1 MDRENT
7 AQTIPTTV
15 SEVKIDNTVF
25 RVKRTFSGEESL
37 ADILTGWAVTK
48 TLQEEKAAQPQ
59 T

>member
-1 MDRENT
+1 MDKEST
-7 AQTIPTTV
+7 VQIIPTTV

-59 T
+59 I

>member
-1 MDRENT
+1 MDKEST
-7 AQTIPTTV
+7 VQIIPTTV

-48 TLQEEKAAQPQ
+48 TLQEEKAARPQ

>member
-1 MDRENT
+1 MDKEST
-7 AQTIPTTV
+7 VQIIPTTV

>member
-7 AQTIPTTV
+7 AQSIPTTV

-48 TLQEEKAAQPQ
+48 ILQEEKAAQSQ

>member
-7 AQTIPTTV
+7 EKSIPTTV

>member
-7 AQTIPTTV
+7 AQIIPTTV

-48 TLQEEKAAQPQ
+48 TLQE
-59 T
+59 

>member
-1 MDRENT
+1 MDRKNT
-7 AQTIPTTV
+7 TQIIPTTV

-48 TLQEEKAAQPQ
+48 TLQEEKTAQPQ

>member
-1 MDRENT
+1 MDKESMV
-7 AQTIPTTV
+7 QIIPTTV